1 MAIIPLGCRGG
12 QIGVGGADHACGD
25 TPRSDTLL
33 VGGMQ
38 DVSIRESDGNVERL
52 RINWS
57 P

>member
-25 TPRSDTLL
+25 TPRDTLL